1 MKLTQ
6 KASYI
11 DQKRSG
17 ELDPTTSGDAGQ
29 GLSRTVAAYSS
40 SDFKMANFTLGGY
53 KGPIRSQNQSTLGI
67 HELPENNLES
77 RQELKERM
85 RKTQFTFG
93 SSVEA

>member
-1 MKLTQ
+1 
-6 KASYI
+6 
-11 DQKRSG
+11 
-17 ELDPTTSGDAGQ
+17 
-29 GLSRTVAAYSS
+29 
-40 SDFKMANFTLGGY
+40 MANFTLGGY